1 MNKRKSHAPLAIRPG
16 KGFLALFEDLKRET
30 LEKALAAAF
39 QRGDL
44 GDWQKKRQA
53 AVIKRE
59 RRREWAAGMRRE
71 HAALVDEYRR
81 RGEGSP
87 ATRAWNELA
96 AQHGYDSGETLSRS
110 VRRNDPH
117 GQNLLSA

>member
-1 MNKRKSHAPLAIRPG
+1 MNKRKSHDPLAIRPG
-16 KGFLALFEDLKRET
+16 KGFLALFEDLKMEA
-30 LEKALAAAF
+30 LEKALAAAL

-59 RRREWAAGMRRE
+59 RRREWAADMRRE

-81 RGEGSP
+81 SGEDSP

-110 VRRNDPH
+110 VRRND
-117 GQNLLSA
+117 